1 MRFFK
6 KNTTDKELEQKYK
19 SLLARHQKLMTEV
32 CLHETALA
40 EANALT
46 DHYSHMI
53 GQLLKDRREKNPAY
67 RYYYG
72 DFDDLSDLKDIA

>member
-6 KNTTDKELEQKYK
+6 QKTSPKELEQKYQ
-19 SLLARHQKLMTEV
+19 SLLARHQKQMTEV

-40 EANALT
+40 EANALI

-53 GQLLKDRREKNPAY
+53 GQLLTDRRENITAY
-67 RYYYG
+67 RHYF
-72 DFDDLSDLKDIA
+72 DEFDDLSDLKDI